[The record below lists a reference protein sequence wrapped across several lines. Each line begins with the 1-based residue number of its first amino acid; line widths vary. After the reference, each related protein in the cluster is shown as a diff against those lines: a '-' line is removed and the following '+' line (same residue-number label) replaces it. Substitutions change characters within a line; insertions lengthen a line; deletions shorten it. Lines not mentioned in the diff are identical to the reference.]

1 MISPQDR
8 DGVVVLEISHGR
20 ANAMDVALLQGLA
33 RELDQ
38 LPVETTKAVVLTG
51 TGEMFSAGI
60 NLPMLLEEGPDYA
73 FELIDA
79 LNGLL
84 EKFIELSI
92 PSVAAI
98 NGHAIAGGFVLASA
112 CDFRLMTSGRGKV
125 GLTELLVGVPF
136 PPVALEVVR
145 SAVGDRSARRMVL
158 HGELFDGAA
167 AERLGLVDELADPTS
182 LLDRAVEI
190 GDRLGRVPSAAF
202 QLTKRQL
209 MAPLRLRL
217 ERLGDRQEQ
226 EARQAWVS
234 SETLEVMAGFV
245 RDRLG

>member
-8 DGVVVLEISHGR
+8 DGVVVLQIGHGR
-20 ANAMDVALLQGLA
+20 ANAMDLALLQGLA
-33 RELDQ
+33 REIDR

-60 NLPMLLEEGPDYA
+60 DLPMLLEGGPDYT

-112 CDFRLMTSGRGKV
+112 CDVRLMTSGRGKV

-136 PPVALEVVR
+136 PPLALEVVR

-158 HGELFDGAA
+158 FGELFDAAA
-167 AERLGLVDELADPTS
+167 AETLGLVDELVGPTT
-182 LLDRAVEI
+182 LLDRAAEI
-190 GDRLGRVPSAAF
+190 GERLGRVPAAAF
-202 QLTKRQL
+202 RLTKRQL
-209 MAPLRLRL
+209 MAPLRMRL
-217 ERLGDRQEQ
+217 ARLGDRQER
-226 EARQAWVS
+226 EARQTWVS
-234 SETLEVMAGFV
+234 PETREVMADFI